1 MEVIRE
7 AEAFRKRTAAARA
20 DGASVGFVPT
30 MGAFHAGHLA
40 LIERARRENDLLALS
55 IFVNPLQ
62 FAAGEDFEHYPRNEE
77 QDLAQA
83 EAAGVDAVFAPPK
96 EEMLGAGDLE
106 VTVDPGPLGDLYEG
120 ASRSG
125 HFKGVLTV
133 VARLFS
139 LTGPSRAYF
148 GEKDVQQLQL
158 IRRMVRDLAIDVDV
172 AAVPTVR
179 EPGGLA
185 LSSRNAY
192 LSEEEHDVAG
202 SLFEALADA
211 AERARQGERN
221 AAVLRAEM
229 ARTIAAYGMTRLD
242 YAAIV
247 DEESFEEVDTLKN
260 PARALVAA
268 RIGATRLIDN
278 LRLEPPS

>member
-229 ARTIAAYGMTRLD
+229 ARTIAAHGMTRLD

>member
-7 AEAFRKRTAAARA
+7 VEAFRKRTSAARA
-20 DGASVGFVPT
+20 DGASVGLVPT
-30 MGAFHAGHLA
+30 MGAFHAGHMG
-40 LIERARRENDLLALS
+40 LIERARKENDLLAVS

-77 QDLAQA
+77 EDLAKADQGRA
-83 EAAGVDAVFAPPK
+83 DVAFVPSK
-96 EEMLGAGDLE
+96 EEMLGASDLA

-148 GEKDVQQLQL
+148 GEKDFQQLKL
-158 IRRMVRDLAIDVDV
+158 IRRMVGDLAIDADV
-172 AAVPTVR
+172 VAVPTVR

-185 LSSRNAY
+185 LSSRNLY
-192 LSEEEHDVAG
+192 LSEEERDVAG

-211 AERARQGERN
+211 AERARNGERS
-221 AAVLRAEM
+221 AAVLVAEM
-229 ARTIAAYGMTRLD
+229 ARTIASHDIVSLD
-242 YAAIV
+242 YATIV
-247 DEESFEEVDTLKN
+247 DDETFEEVERLER

-268 RIGATRLIDN
+268 RVGGTRLIDN
-278 LRLEPPS
+278 LRLEAP

>member
-1 MEVIRE
+1 VEVIRE
-7 AEAFRKRTAAARA
+7 AEAFRKRTSAARA
-20 DGASVGFVPT
+20 DGASVGLVPT
-30 MGAFHAGHLA
+30 MGAFHAGHMA
-40 LIERARRENDLLALS
+40 LIERARKENDLLAVS

-77 QDLAQA
+77 EDLAKA
-83 EAAGVDAVFAPPK
+83 EEGRADVAFVPSK
-96 EEMLGAGDLE
+96 EEMLGANDLA

-120 ASRSG
+120 ASRPG
-125 HFKGVLTV
+125 HFRGVLTV

-139 LTGPSRAYF
+139 LTGPSRSYF
-148 GEKDVQQLQL
+148 GEKDFQQLHL
-158 IRRMVRDLAIDVDV
+158 IRRMVSDLAIDADV
-172 AAVPTVR
+172 VAVPTVR

-202 SLFEALADA
+202 SLFEALADV

-221 AAVLRAEM
+221 ADVLRAEM
-229 ARTIAAYGMTRLD
+229 ARTIASHDRARLD
-242 YAAIV
+242 YAAII
-247 DEESFEEVDTLKN
+247 DEETFEGVGTLHGD
-260 PARALVAA
+260 ARALAAA
-268 RIGATRLIDN
+268 RIGTTRLIDN

>member
-139 LTGPSRAYF
+139 LAGPSRAYF

-229 ARTIAAYGMTRLD
+229 ARTIAAHGMTRLD